1 MRDNMAASRVQQFL
15 EEAGCRKRPPPAG
28 GEQPPPTKQLLLPVY
43 LFLEH
48 GKLEARE
55 VRCLVR
61 CGAEGWKSGWNYQI
75 GCH

>member
-1 MRDNMAASRVQQFL
+1 MRANMAASRVQQFL
-15 EEAGCRKRPPPAG
+15 EEAGCRKRPAPAG
-28 GEQPPPTKQLLLPVY
+28 GEQPPAKQLLLPVY

-61 CGAEGWKSGWNYQI
+61 WGAERWK
-75 GCH
+75 